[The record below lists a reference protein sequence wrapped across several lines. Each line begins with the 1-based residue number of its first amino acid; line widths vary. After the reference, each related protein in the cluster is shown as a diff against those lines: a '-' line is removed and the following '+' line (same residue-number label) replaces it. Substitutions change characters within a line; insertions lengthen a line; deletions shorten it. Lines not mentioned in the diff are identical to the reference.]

1 MDVVISVVIG
11 VVALVVAAAWALTSL
26 GVGSSFIE
34 PVTGVL
40 GIRLSR
46 RINAVRR
53 WRSLRKLPPDIPP
66 PPPSP

>member
-34 PVTGVL
+34 PVTGAL

-53 WRSLRKLPPDIPP
+53 RRSLRKLPPDIPP